1 MIENVIA
8 LDGPAGTGKSTV
20 ARELSKKL
28 GFEYLDSGAFYRALT
43 LHIYKIYESE
53 NTISPFSDWL
63 LQKDFPSLIIGA
75 EIRCQFSETGE
86 NRIFLN
92 EENVSVEIR
101 SPEITREIKHIAD
114 KAVFRN
120 FVNSQLR
127 NLAKTHRLVMDGR
140 DIGTHVFP
148 DARYKFFLTASSRVR
163 AERRYSQL
171 LEQGIP
177 SDLDEI
183 EKEILVRDKSDTDRE
198 IAPLRKAEDA
208 ILIDTDSLPKNSV
221 ISKILGCLEPGIYN
235 DSH

>member
-1 MIENVIA
+1 MTENVIA

-20 ARELSKKL
+20 AREISKKL

-43 LHIYKIYESE
+43 LHIYRIYQSK
-53 NTISPFSDWL
+53 NLSISFSDWL
-63 LQKDFPSLIIGA
+63 SGKEFLPLTEGV
-75 EIRCQFSETGE
+75 EIFCEFSKTGE
-86 NRIFLN
+86 NHIFLN
-92 EENVSVEIR
+92 GQDVSVEIR
-101 SPEITREIKHIAD
+101 TPEITREIKYIAD
-114 KAVFRN
+114 KLVFRE

-127 NLAKTHRLVMDGR
+127 KLSLTHRLVMDGR

-163 AERRYSQL
+163 AERRYKQL
-171 LEQGIP
+171 LEQGIQ

-183 EKEILVRDKSDTDRE
+183 EKEIIVRDKSDTERE

-208 ILIDTDSLPKNSV
+208 ILIDTDNLPKNSV

>member
-1 MIENVIA
+1 MTENVIA

-43 LHIYKIYESE
+43 LHIFKIYVSK
-53 NTISPFSDWL
+53 NSSISFSDWL
-63 LQKDFPSLIIGA
+63 SGKEFLPLTEGV
-75 EIRCQFSETGE
+75 EIFCEFSETGE

-92 EENVSVEIR
+92 GEDVSTDIR
-101 SPEITREIKHIAD
+101 TPEITREIKYIAD
-114 KAVFRN
+114 KAVFRE

-127 NLAKTHRLVMDGR
+127 KLSQTHRLVMDGR

-163 AERRYSQL
+163 AERRYNQL
-171 LEQGIP
+171 LEQGIR
-177 SDLDEI
+177 SDLEEI
-183 EKEILVRDKSDTDRE
+183 EKEIVIRDKSDTERE

-208 ILIDTDSLPKNSV
+208 ILIDTDNLPKNSV
-221 ISKILGCLEPGIYN
+221 ISKILGCLDSGIYN

>member
-1 MIENVIA
+1 MTENVIA

-43 LHIYKIYESE
+43 LHIYRIYKSK
-53 NTISPFSDWL
+53 NSSISFSDWL
-63 LQKDFPSLIIGA
+63 SGKELLPLTDGVKIFCEFSEAGENHIFLNGEDVSA
-75 EIRCQFSETGE
+75 EIRTA
-86 NRIFLN
+86 
-92 EENVSVEIR
+92 
-101 SPEITREIKHIAD
+101 EITREIKYIAD
-114 KAVFRN
+114 KAVFRE

-127 NLAKTHRLVMDGR
+127 KLSETHRLVMDGR

-148 DARYKFFLTASSRVR
+148 DARYKFFLTASSRIR
-163 AERRYSQL
+163 AERRYNQL
-171 LEQGIP
+171 LEQGIR

-183 EKEILVRDKSDTDRE
+183 EKEIVVRDKSDMERE

-208 ILIDTDSLPKNSV
+208 ILIDTDNLPKNSV